1 MGDDTLN
8 VKPAVEPVF
17 EVQQRS
23 YRFSDLKTV
32 GGSSLGLSMSGGVED
47 DRRIAGCRQG
57 VNKRM
62 ELNAPAVPTVDKE
75 DAGAIS
81 QLPAL
86 NGLAVYMNLKPPAS
100 LQTEVFRRGGPVG
113 VWGKEE
119 LLKGP
124 FGKCS

>member
-32 GGSSLGLSMSGGVED
+32 GRSSLGLSVSGGVED
-47 DRRIAGCRQG
+47 DRRIASCCQW
-57 VNKRM
+57 VKKPM
-62 ELNAPAVPTVDKE
+62 ELNSPAVPTVNKE

-86 NGLAVYMNLKPPAS
+86 YGLAINMNLEPPAS
-100 LQTEVFRRGGPVG
+100 LQAEVFRRRGLVG

-124 FGKCS
+124 FGQ